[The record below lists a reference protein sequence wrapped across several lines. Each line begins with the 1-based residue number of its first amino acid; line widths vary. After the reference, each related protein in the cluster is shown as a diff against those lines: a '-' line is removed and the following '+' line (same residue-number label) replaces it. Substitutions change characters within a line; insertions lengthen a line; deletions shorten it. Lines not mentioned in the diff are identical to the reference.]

1 MKRFGIAILVVVP
14 PAACSGKGKK
24 DTNAAGEGSGSAT
37 VIYAK
42 KLVVHWGITQAAASA
57 EVFLQTTD
65 ETGKQTSYPVGT
77 YEGQCEAITPAPE
90 MKAVSGVRCMAGPR
104 GVELHAV
111 TTREDIIVVK
121 MRVDDGVAP
130 DPMAREEVTRVKV
143 PTGIGIEAGS

>member
-1 MKRFGIAILVVVP
+1 MKRFAIAILLV
-14 PAACSGKGKK
+14 AACSGRGKK
-24 DTNAAGEGSGSAT
+24 DTTPAGAGSGSGVA
-37 VIYAK
+37 VYGK
-42 KLVVHWGITQAAASA
+42 KIVVHWGIEQSASSA

-77 YEGQCEAITPAPE
+77 YEGTCEAIYPAPE
-90 MKAVSGVRCMAGPR
+90 MKAVNGVRCKNGPK

-121 MRVDDGVAP
+121 LNTDEGVTP

-143 PTGIGIEAGS
+143 PTGIAVEAG